1 MSDGESEREQDNR
14 DDASLQDELEEI
26 FEERLR
32 RRKTIKIVVFGILGL
47 IALVV
52 LVRSI
57 PSPNFRGPDVLTIGD
72 EATIAM
78 ASMVAVDDEALS
90 EMSDLQ
96 MVGDDVGLNLLQ
108 REGRTFMLDEGTR
121 VLVMDTRFTTVMV
134 RALEGR
140 NAGKTGWVQY
150 GLLRP

>member
-1 MSDGESEREQDNR
+1 M
-14 DDASLQDELEEI
+14 
-26 FEERLR
+26 F
-32 RRKTIKIVVFGILGL
+32 
-47 IALVV
+47 
-52 LVRSI
+52 VRSV

-78 ASMVAVDDEALS
+78 ASMAAVDDEALS

-121 VLVMDTRFTTVMV
+121 VLVIDTRFTTVMV

-140 NAGKTGWVQY
+140 NAGKPGGCSMDY
-150 GLLRP
+150 SGRSAGSIRPTPPSEARTPNPAASCPKTHFKENLKANVTDIRSLIQGQ

>member
-1 MSDGESEREQDNR
+1 
-14 DDASLQDELEEI
+14 
-26 FEERLR
+26 
-32 RRKTIKIVVFGILGL
+32 
-47 IALVV
+47 
-52 LVRSI
+52 
-57 PSPNFRGPDVLTIGD
+57 
-72 EATIAM
+72 M
-78 ASMVAVDDEALS
+78 ASMAAVDDEALS

-121 VLVMDTRFTTVMV
+121 VLVIDTRFTTVMV